1 MAFFLPVL
9 CGTIHP
15 VGSHQPGKDSDYMK
29 DLSRF
34 MVTPNPVPLNASITV
49 QFPLVSTPAETYHIT
64 DDNGQLI
71 RRGRIQDRDR
81 ELSLSTGGMQD
92 GVYWLVVGDYRERFT
107 IV

>member
-1 MAFFLPVL
+1 
-9 CGTIHP
+9 
-15 VGSHQPGKDSDYMK
+15 MK
-29 DLSRF
+29 DFSRF

-49 QFPLVSTPAETYHIT
+49 QFPLVASPAESYHIT

-71 RRGRIQDRDR
+71 RRGKIQDRDR

-92 GVYWLVVGDYRERFT
+92 GVYWLVVGDCRERFT